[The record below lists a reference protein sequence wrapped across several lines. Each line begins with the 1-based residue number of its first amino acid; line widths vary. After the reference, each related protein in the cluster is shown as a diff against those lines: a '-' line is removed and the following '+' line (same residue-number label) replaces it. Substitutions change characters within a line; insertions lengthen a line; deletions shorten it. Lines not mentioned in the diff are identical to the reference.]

1 MIERLQPMQDIVELQ
16 GLLVNNTLEVK
27 TDKNGRKFIGG
38 TLEINTGTETDECI
52 VPIDCMQYELK
63 KDGTRNALYDRH
75 LQMKDWPSA
84 STVGNADAICVS
96 INRGEITDNSFY
108 SERNNRVVEG
118 WRLRAVFVDQA
129 TKLAPRNNSFTIQ
142 GVVDS
147 VKEVTDGEGEPTGE
161 LKVDL
166 LTVAFGEKVVRI
178 PMYVTNKE
186 GVKYIEKNWNP
197 GDLVTAYGEIVYEQ
211 RVTEIAQET
220 AFGEGTIKK
229 YTDTVKRLVIN
240 SGTSPKSEDEHVYA
254 RNKLLSLRAAELK
267 DIEER
272 YLANHGGETK
282 KTVATQDPYLDF

>member
-1 MIERLQPMQDIVELQ
+1 MNERLQPTQNVVELQ

-38 TLEINTGTETDECI
+38 SLEINTGTDTDECI
-52 VPIDCMQYELK
+52 IPVDVLQYELK

-75 LQMKDWPSA
+75 LQMMSWPSA
-84 STVGNADAICVS
+84 ATVGNAEAVCVS

-108 SERNNRVVEG
+108 SDRTNKIVEG
-118 WRLRAVFVDQA
+118 WRVRAVFVDQA
-129 TKLAPRNNSFTIQ
+129 TKLAPRNNSFSIQ

-147 VKEVTDGEGEPTGE
+147 VKEVTNAEGEPTGE

-166 LTVAFGEKVVRI
+166 LSVAFGERIVRV

-186 GVKYIEKNWNP
+186 GINYIEKNWNP

-211 RVTEIAQET
+211 RVTEVVQET
-220 AFGEGTIKK
+220 AFGVGTSKK
-229 YTDTVKRLVIN
+229 YTDVVKRLVIN
-240 SGTSPKSEDEHVYA
+240 SGTSPKSEDEHLYG
-254 RNKLLSLRAAELK
+254 RNKLLSLRAAALK

-272 YLANHGGETK
+272 ALANKGISNTNATK
-282 KTVATQDPYLDF
+282 DPYLDF

>member
-1 MIERLQPMQDIVELQ
+1 MNERLQPTQNVVELQ

-38 TLEINTGTETDECI
+38 SLEINTGTDTDECI
-52 VPIDCMQYELK
+52 IPIDVLQYELK

-75 LQMKDWPSA
+75 LQMMSWPSA
-84 STVGNADAICVS
+84 ATVGNAEAVCVS

-108 SERNNRVVEG
+108 SDRTNKVVEG
-118 WRLRAVFVDQA
+118 WRVRAVFVDQA
-129 TKLAPRNNSFTIQ
+129 TKLAPRNNSFSIQ

-147 VKEVTDGEGEPTGE
+147 VKEVTNAEGEPTGE

-166 LTVAFGEKVVRI
+166 LAVAFGERIVRV

-186 GVKYIEKNWNP
+186 GINYIEKNWNP

-211 RVTEIAQET
+211 RVTEVVQET
-220 AFGEGTIKK
+220 AFGSGTSKK
-229 YTDTVKRLVIN
+229 YTDVVKRLVIN
-240 SGTSPKSEDEHVYA
+240 SGTSPKSEDEHLYS
-254 RNKLLSLRAAELK
+254 RNKLLSLRAAALK

-272 YLANHGGETK
+272 ALANRGISNTNATK
-282 KTVATQDPYLDF
+282 DPYLDF